1 MTISGRQPTRLVVYE
16 FQGANPPCGEP
27 CDGNFLGIWPE
38 PPFYYV
44 FYADEP
50 GSGLVHWLSRQ
61 QGWEMRDIYEL
72 AYDAW
77 QQVMAKRFLVGPFA
91 IEMVPATLACPKR
104 DEAEGIVLRIDPGLV
119 FGSGL
124 HGSTQG
130 CLLVAADLFAR
141 LPLDSVVDMGTGTGI
156 LALACT
162 ALGATRVLAM
172 DKNPLA
178 MRAAMKNLLL
188 NGMQDRV
195 ALVVADDLGVVKG
208 SSDLL
213 MMNLELPI
221 LQRLLAKRDWL
232 NYPRVILS
240 GFMEGQWDLLKKDLP
255 PACYISRWETVDE
268 WLTIM
273 IDREGPG

>member
-1 MTISGRQPTRLVVYE
+1 MTISGRQPAKLVVYE
-16 FQGANPPCGEP
+16 FQGARPPRGEP
-27 CDGNFLGIWPE
+27 CDDSFLGIWPE
-38 PPFYYV
+38 PPFYYM
-44 FYADEP
+44 FFADEP
-50 GSGLVHWLSRQ
+50 GSAFAHWLSRQ
-61 QGWEMRDIYEL
+61 QGWVMRDIYEL

-77 QQVMAKRFLVGPFA
+77 QQVGAERFLVGPFA
-91 IEMVPATLACPKR
+91 IDMVRATPACPKP
-104 DEAEGIVLRIDPGLV
+104 DKAKEIVLRIDPGLV

-141 LPLDSVVDMGTGTGI
+141 LPLKSVVDMGTGTGI

-178 MRAAMKNLLL
+178 VRVAMRNLLL

-195 ALVVADDLGVVKG
+195 SLVVADDLGVVKR

-213 MMNLELPI
+213 MMNLELPM
-221 LQRLLAKRDWL
+221 LQRLLAKHDWL
-232 NYPRVILS
+232 NYPRVIMS
-240 GFMEGQWDLLKKDLP
+240 GFMAGEWDLLKKDIP
-255 PACYISRWETVDE
+255 PACHIGRQETVDE
-268 WLTIM
+268 WLTVM
-273 IDREGPG
+273 IDREGPA